1 MRLTWFHLPPLAE
14 GVSGDNSVLF
24 LDGRNARDIGNI
36 AEHFRALAYVVR
48 AVPRRQNT
56 LQEPRSEWG
65 QIRMETMC
73 VPAKTQIAVTILLS
87 VFTWVMSPRAA
98 IAEDPYQSGELIVL
112 FEKTAHSV
120 IEAALTASRANQTTI
135 GVAEFDSIGVAHSL
149 QSIEASPQA
158 DVSDFSRRLY
168 TLVFPEDA
176 DIMSIAMVYSQLSY
190 VASAEANFIV
200 QIATVLEGNTKAVAQ
215 EFTLDQNHPNP
226 FNPVTAIRFALPNSD
241 EIELVIYSLTGQ
253 KVATLANG
261 YRAAGTY
268 MISWDGRD
276 DDGRALASGVYV
288 YKLMAAD
295 GAYLARK
302 MLILR

>member
-1 MRLTWFHLPPLAE
+1 MGSLAVITDCDE
-14 GVSGDNSVLF
+14 CGF
-24 LDGRNARDIGNI
+24 
-36 AEHFRALAYVVR
+36 
-48 AVPRRQNT
+48 
-56 LQEPRSEWG
+56 
-65 QIRMETMC
+65 
-73 VPAKTQIAVTILLS
+73 
-87 VFTWVMSPRAA
+87 
-98 IAEDPYQSGELIVL
+98 IVL

-190 VASAEANFIV
+190 VASAEANFIS

-288 YKLMAAD
+288 YKLMAAG